1 MILEGS
7 KSYWWWNSISSW
19 RSSNLRNYSLA
30 RLITN
35 GSRGPRHNQTHA
47 QPLSTRCKHW
57 SIGCATFIRSPMIL
71 SRSQPTAYFLIKLQN
86 ISWPLEDPILCRSG
100 CLRHI
105 STKLCTITHFTN
117 SSSCRHIK
125 LRGTTILGGSAACN
139 TPMKLNGISSMPH
152 LLRSLEMMGSR
163 KKEILLKLN

>member
-1 MILEGS
+1 MDPVD
-7 KSYWWWNSISSW
+7 
-19 RSSNLRNYSLA
+19 LA
-30 RLITN
+30 TIRRMLN
-35 GSRGPRHNQTHA
+35 PC
-47 QPLSTRCKHW
+47 QPVA
-57 SIGCATFIRSPMIL
+57 SIGASVVPRSQDPTMIL

-86 ISWPLEDPILCRSG
+86 ISWPPEDPILCRSG